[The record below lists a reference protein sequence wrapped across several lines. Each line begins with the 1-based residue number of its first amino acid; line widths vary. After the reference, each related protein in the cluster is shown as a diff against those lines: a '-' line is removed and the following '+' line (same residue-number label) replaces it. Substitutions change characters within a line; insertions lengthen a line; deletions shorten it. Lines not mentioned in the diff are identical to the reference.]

1 MKAKLTLDSNLRS
14 ARCWRCR
21 GAGSTVQRALQGGG
35 AAHFKAQGTS
45 ILCVKIERKLY
56 LGMAALDNP
65 VEGNVVEHL
74 E

>member
-1 MKAKLTLDSNLRS
+1 MQA
-14 ARCWRCR
+14 
-21 GAGSTVQRALQGGG
+21 ALFKGHG

-74 E
+74 TVTGGGVQGREEGSCISYPPGSRC